1 MEKLNAIT
9 GWLWIKE
16 GGRLFRRQPAELLT
30 LFFAYMFLSLGIT
43 LIPIVGELLPL
54 VLIPVFSMAFMEASR
69 HIEQEKKVY
78 PNLLLTGFRSPAF
91 INLLL
96 LGLLYVLSAGLAV
109 LASSLVDG
117 GEFLSFVIGQKPI
130 DAQSIKDGV
139 LMPGMLTTN
148 LVYLLAIMGLWYA
161 APLIAWKR
169 MSVGKAV
176 FYSFFAVKSAGK
188 AFTLYGLV
196 WFLLLLVIAMISVV
210 IALIVG
216 QAIVVVLIVVP
227 ASVVLTVVIYT
238 SFYPT
243 YTKIFGYPDEQE

>member
-9 GWLWIKE
+9 GWMWIKE
-16 GGRLFRRQPAELLT
+16 GGRLFRKQPAELLT
-30 LFFAYMFLSLGIT
+30 LFFAYMFLSMGVT
-43 LIPIVGELLPL
+43 LIPLVGEYLPL
-54 VLIPVFSMAFMEASR
+54 ILIPVYSMAFMQACR
-69 HIEQEKKVY
+69 QIEQDKRVY

-91 INLLL
+91 GNLLL
-96 LGLLYVLSAGLAV
+96 LGVLYLLAAGIAV

-117 GEFLSFVIGQKPI
+117 GEFLSFVIGQTPVETKNI
-130 DAQSIKDGV
+130 QEGT
-139 LMPGMLTTN
+139 LLPGMLVTN
-148 LVYLLAIMGLWYA
+148 LVYLAAILGLWYA

-176 FYSFFAVKSAGK
+176 FYSFFAVKNASK
-188 AFTLYGLV
+188 AFTLYSLV
-196 WFLLLLVIAMISVV
+196 WFLLIMVIAMVSVI

-227 ASVVLTVVIYT
+227 ASVVLTVIIYT

-243 YTKIFGYPDEQE
+243 YVQIFGRPDEQE